1 MIRLR
6 CRECGQSRPIE
17 IHGPMI
23 GDIGADVTMYIV
35 HLMKDHP
42 ELIKKAEAM
51 VQELS
56 PTFDWRTRKIW
67 I

>member
-1 MIRLR
+1 
-6 CRECGQSRPIE
+6 
-17 IHGPMI
+17 MI